1 MWVWNQYVLKMDF
14 QIHVLKTLPH
24 TLLLLFYAQLNN
36 NTQLKYNFNTKIG
49 IIPLIFF
56 SNSQN
61 NPW

>member
-24 TLLLLFYAQLNN
+24 TFLLLFYAQLNN